1 MKKSKVRYINMYYR
15 NTVETIDEFD
25 FNTDQ
30 QIDQAYLWL
39 KEYRMNE
46 NGSTRY
52 RLSQRATKEWYGD
65 LIK

>member
-1 MKKSKVRYINMYYR
+1 MKKNKVRYINMYYR
-15 NTVETIDEFD
+15 NTIETIDEFN

-30 QIDQAYLWL
+30 EIHQAYLGL

-52 RLSQRATKEWYGD
+52 RLSQRACKGWSTN
-65 LIK
+65 